1 MLDNQTKKIIDSA
14 RDVLVGKLPAPNTQ
28 VEQITLAML
37 YKFMDDIDQESIDLG
52 GNVAYFSDEYEKY
65 SWRNIMSKTISAQ
78 NRMNL
83 YVEALEKFYSH
94 SKLPKT
100 FKDIFKNASVP
111 YRDPEVLTL
120 FLREIEK
127 LSYGDSETLGDAYEY
142 LLSILGSQGE
152 LGQFR
157 TPRHIIDFI
166 VSIINPQ
173 KKETI
178 LDPACG
184 TAGFLISAYK
194 HIVLATENNNLSYEE
209 KVKVLD
215 NITGFDI
222 EPSMVRIAEMNMY
235 LHGCTNPNIYEYDS
249 LTSDDKW
256 DERFDVILANPPFMT
271 PIGGIKPHKRFQV
284 QANRAEV
291 LFVDY
296 IVEHLRSNGRAGII
310 VPDSILYN
318 ESSSAYIELRKLLTS
333 EGLIGIISLPAG
345 LFKPYAKDIKTSIL
359 IINKRLSKKT
369 NKVLMVN
376 IDHDGFSL
384 TDTRKPIKKNDLPS
398 AKKLINEYLQSIEE
412 NKDSNFMFDNCEL
425 STYLFDKEKMIS
437 KNYVLLQ
444 NRYED
449 EIVIKSDYKIVKLED
464 LIVESKEKVGNSL
477 IISPWSVSNKLGFTT
492 SDELF
497 NDQIHSENLKSYKK
511 IQSNYFAY
519 NPSRINV
526 GSIALNETDKVGC
539 VSPMYVV
546 FRIKETKLI
555 TPKYLFLLLKS
566 DYINKIISK
575 QAYGAV
581 RKQLKFEGLKKISIP
596 LPSINKQIEIMRL
609 IELENEKMQTL
620 KKELYETE
628 IAIQKKINNI
638 WDNET
643 K

>member
-1 MLDNQTKKIIDSA
+1 
-14 RDVLVGKLPAPNTQ
+14 
-28 VEQITLAML
+28 
-37 YKFMDDIDQESIDLG
+37 
-52 GNVAYFSDEYEKY
+52 
-65 SWRNIMSKTISAQ
+65 
-78 NRMNL
+78 
-83 YVEALEKFYSH
+83 
-94 SKLPKT
+94 
-100 FKDIFKNASVP
+100 
-111 YRDPEVLTL
+111 
-120 FLREIEK
+120 
-127 LSYGDSETLGDAYEY
+127 
-142 LLSILGSQGE
+142 
-152 LGQFR
+152 
-157 TPRHIIDFI
+157 
-166 VSIINPQ
+166 
-173 KKETI
+173 
-178 LDPACG
+178 
-184 TAGFLISAYK
+184 
-194 HIVLATENNNLSYEE
+194 
-209 KVKVLD
+209 
-215 NITGFDI
+215 
-222 EPSMVRIAEMNMY
+222 
-235 LHGCTNPNIYEYDS
+235 
-249 LTSDDKW
+249 
-256 DERFDVILANPPFMT
+256 
-271 PIGGIKPHKRFQV
+271 
-284 QANRAEV
+284 
-291 LFVDY
+291 
-296 IVEHLRSNGRAGII
+296 VEHLRSNGRAGII

-384 TDTRKPIKKNDLPS
+384 TDTRKPIKKKDLPS
-398 AKKLINEYLQSIEE
+398 EKKLINEYLQSIEE

-546 FRIKETKLI
+546 FRIKETQLI